1 MMYSA
6 YKLNK
11 QGDIMQS
18 WHTPFPNLE
27 TVHCSMP
34 GSNYCFL
41 TCIQIS
47 QEVGQMLWHS
57 HPFKN
62 FPQFVVL
69 HAVKDFNS
77 VNEAEVDVF
86 LELSCFF
93 DDWTDVGSLISGSSA
108 FSKSILNI
116 WKFSVHVLLKPLLE
130 NFEHCFAR
138 VWDEC
143 NHVVVWTLFDIAFF
157 GVEWKL
163 IFSSPVA
170 TAEFSKFS
178 GILREAINF
187 II

>member
-1 MMYSA
+1 MSSA
-6 YKLNK
+6 YLMLIFFLAILIPTWASSSPAFYMVHSACKLNK

-86 LELSCFF
+86 LQLSWFCG
-93 DDWTDVGSLISGSSA
+93 DPTDVGNLISGSSA
-108 FSKSILNI
+108 LSKSSLSI
-116 WKFSVHVLLKPLLE
+116 WNFMVHVLLKAWLGG
-130 NFEHCFAR
+130 F
-138 VWDEC
+138 
-143 NHVVVWTLFDIAFF
+143 WTL
-157 GVEWKL
+157 L
-163 IFSSPVA
+163 C
-170 TAEFSKFS
+170 
-178 GILREAINF
+178 
-187 II
+187 